1 MSNNDSKKV
10 VFNPLNT
17 TINTLDVP
25 TSKNEAQNYENFY
38 NHIKNNL
45 YVARKSIYV
54 VCRTLVQAQTELH
67 TKGKFEELCKDLKLS
82 DATVSKYLTVG
93 KSNRVFE
100 LVSTGKAPISWT
112 TMYYLAT
119 LSKEQY
125 DKIKSMIDVDVPIK
139 EYKEKL
145 NVKKSVTE
153 VDPFCALNL
162 VFNRASIDEDNDENV
177 EAFYEDLNQLVET
190 YDFVD
195 FKSYETQTKTKSSLE
210 VLKEKISSYFKHI
223 EKEVKAVTTSDDVTD
238 ALSKVA

>member
-1 MSNNDSKKV
+1 MSNNDNKKV

-25 TSKNEAQNYENFY
+25 TSKNEEQNYENFY

-54 VCRTLVQAQTELH
+54 VCRTLVQASTELH
-67 TKGKFEELCKDLKLS
+67 TEGKFEQLCKDLNLS

-100 LVSTGKAPISWT
+100 LVTTGKAPLSWT

-125 DKIKSMIDVDVPIK
+125 DKIKHMIDIDVPMKTYQK
-139 EYKEKL
+139 EL
-145 NVKKSVTE
+145 NPKRE
-153 VDPFCALNL
+153 YREIDPLCSLNL
-162 VFNRASIDEDNDENV
+162 VFDRASIDEQDTCV
-177 EAFYEDLNQLVET
+177 EDFYEDLNELVEK
-190 YDFVD
+190 YDFID
-195 FKSYETQTKTKSSLE
+195 FKSYETQTETKSALDI
-210 VLKEKISSYFKHI
+210 LKEKISSYFKHV
-223 EKEVKAVTTSDDVTD
+223 EKEMNAISKSDDVTD
-238 ALSKVA
+238 ALPKVA

>member
-1 MSNNDSKKV
+1 MSKQDNNKV
-10 VFNPLNT
+10 TFNPLNI

-25 TSKNEAQNYENFY
+25 TSKNEEQNYSNFL

-67 TKGKFEELCKDLKLS
+67 TKGKFEDLCKDLKLS

-125 DKIKSMIDVDVPIK
+125 DKIKNMIDVDVPIK

-145 NVKKSVTE
+145 NVKKSITE

-177 EAFYEDLNQLVET
+177 EAFYEDLNELVER

-195 FKSYETQTKTKSSLE
+195 FKSYETQTETKSSLE
-210 VLKEKISSYFKHI
+210 VLKEKISSYFKHMQ
-223 EKEVKAVTTSDDVTD
+223 KEVKAVTTSDDVTD